1 MRILIVDD
9 HFEKAQSILQ
19 VLQMA
24 EIEAVQVV
32 HESTGLAARKQ
43 LRKQSFDLL
52 IIDLHLPLGLDSQ
65 PNPDGG
71 IRLFEMLCL
80 DSEVNLPPDV
90 LFITG
95 REELVDQ
102 AREQV
107 ASVGGALLEYTA
119 DNERWKSHLIGKAKY
134 IARRIDREPR
144 ACGVDI
150 AIVTALRS
158 PELDAVLNLPYGWE
172 KRRFADDPTVYHF
185 GAFERGQEQV
195 RFVAAHATRKGMPS
209 SSALA
214 SKMLT
219 VFRPKYVV
227 MLGICAGIPEKTNL
241 GDVVVG
247 DPTWDYGSGKRSL
260 DENSS
265 PVFLSAP
272 YQMALKAQV
281 SQLALELGRDPD
293 VLKKIRT
300 GWDGDAPAG
309 RLTVHVGP
317 MASGASVIAD
327 DAESRKIGLQHREV
341 LAIEMEAYAVMA
353 ATEYCSGRDTS
364 AIAIKSVCD
373 YADAKK
379 SDSWQAYASY
389 TSAAFADQLFRSEF
403 FDLGR

>member
-1 MRILIVDD
+1 MKILIVDD
-9 HFEKAQSILQ
+9 HLEKAQGVWK
-19 VLQMA
+19 VLKDA
-24 EIEAVQVV
+24 EIDNVDIV
-32 HESTGLAARKQ
+32 HESTGTAARQQ
-43 LRKQSFDLL
+43 LRQKIFDLL
-52 IIDLHLPLGLDSQ
+52 IIDLHLPLGVDSK

-71 IRLFEMLCL
+71 LRLFDMLCL
-80 DSEVNLPPDV
+80 DNDVTLPPDV

-95 REELVDQ
+95 REEMIDE
-102 AREQV
+102 AREKV
-107 ASVGGALLEYTA
+107 LSVGCTLLEYVPA
-119 DNERWKSHLIGKAKY
+119 QDLWKKQLIGKVKY
-134 IARRIDREPR
+134 VERRVAQDPR
-144 ACGVDI
+144 ACHVDI

-158 PELDAVLNLPYGWE
+158 PELDAVLNLPYGWV
-172 KRRFADDPTVYHF
+172 KRRFSGDSTSYHF
-185 GAFERGQEQV
+185 GIFFRGEEKV
-195 RFVAAHATRKGMPS
+195 RVVAAHATRKGMPS

-219 VFRPKYVV
+219 SFRPKYVV
-227 MLGICAGIPEKTNL
+227 MLGICAGVPGKANL

-260 DENSS
+260 DNDSS
-265 PVFLSAP
+265 PVFLCAP
-272 YQMALKAQV
+272 YQMALKAPI
-281 SQLALELGRDPD
+281 SQLASELARDPD
-293 VLKKIRT
+293 VLKEIRA
-300 GWDGDAPAG
+300 GWDGSTPDG

-353 ATEYCSGRDTS
+353 ATEYCFGRDTS

-373 YADAKK
+373 FADAKK
-379 SDSWQAYASY
+379 SDDWQAYASY